1 MIRKFKNWLRN
12 WINEVEE
19 SDGSNIL
26 KRKRKP
32 GPQIGLVTASNND
45 SELGTNPIR
54 LFIYPANGGFVVE
67 TRDYDEKRD
76 RYNNTLYLI
85 TDHEQMGE
93 ELSKIITM
101 MSLAR

>member
-12 WINEVEE
+12 WINEDE
-19 SDGSNIL
+19 DGGANL
-26 KRKRKP
+26 VKRKRNSVS
-32 GPQIGLVTASNND
+32 LVSAANSD
-45 SELGTNPIR
+45 SDLGSNPIR

-67 TRDYDEKRD
+67 TRVYDEKRD
-76 RYNNTLYLI
+76 RYNNNLYLI

-93 ELSKIITM
+93 ELSKIVTM